1 MRYEFSLLFENFIQ
15 QLTSVRSVMCTP
27 FAIVVVANVSLVT
40 QGQVMNASKKVTRSK
55 YRPSLNEE
63 VYRGCTVISI
73 KSIMESNFRLYM
85 SYQKGV

>member
-1 MRYEFSLLFENFIQ
+1 
-15 QLTSVRSVMCTP
+15 MCTP

-63 VYRGCTVISI
+63 GVLLLALKVLWRAIFVYTRLI
-73 KSIMESNFRLYM
+73 KKEFVAFM
-85 SYQKGV
+85 